1 MRNGTDHIERWRLK
15 FADRLKHSLCLLE
28 RTGITPH
35 DATHFFV
42 VQVFGKRRAWRN
54 GEESEKAI
62 KAIRCLGYKASIPSK
77 DFRRIFHWPQHW
89 ARIVRVNRMC
99 LEEKG
104 CDNTKITASAAHC
117 PEKVRVFIGTSC
129 NKASVS
135 QNHVHSQ
142 KITNS
147 KTALPR

>member
-1 MRNGTDHIERWRLK
+1 
-15 FADRLKHSLCLLE
+15 
-28 RTGITPH
+28 
-35 DATHFFV
+35 
-42 VQVFGKRRAWRN
+42 
-54 GEESEKAI
+54 
-62 KAIRCLGYKASIPSK
+62 
-77 DFRRIFHWPQHW
+77 RRIFHWPQHW

-135 QNHVHSQ
+135 QNHVHTQ
-142 KITNS
+142 KIINS
-147 KTALPR
+147 KTALRREIADPATKRETAHASRRNDACWNRKPKCMRRMVNIPPQCSAAGKNRALLGVYADIFYR